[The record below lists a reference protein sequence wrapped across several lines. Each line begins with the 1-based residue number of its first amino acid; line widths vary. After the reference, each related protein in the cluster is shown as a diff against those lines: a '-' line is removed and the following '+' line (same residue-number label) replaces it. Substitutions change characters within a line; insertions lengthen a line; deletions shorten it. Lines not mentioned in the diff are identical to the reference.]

1 MNQIRVILSDEA
13 KDFLRQQ
20 PIKAQKKI
28 AYNIRKLE
36 SGVKDKELFEKLGGS
51 NIWEIRTLFDGSYY
65 RLFSFWDT
73 DKETLVVATHGFQKD
88 TDQRDRQGRGDKKRI
103 LQQQITVMIWKR

>member
-1 MNQIRVILSDEA
+1 MEHIKVLLSDEA
-13 KDFLRQQ
+13 KAFLRQQ
-20 PIKAQKKI
+20 SFKAQRKI

-36 SGVKDKELFEKLGGS
+36 SGIIDKELFEKLSGS

-73 DKETLVVATHGFQKD
+73 ENETLVIATHGIVKKTKKTPTKEIKRAEDIRKEYFN
-88 TDQRDRQGRGDKKRI
+88 DKNK
-103 LQQQITVMIWKR
+103 